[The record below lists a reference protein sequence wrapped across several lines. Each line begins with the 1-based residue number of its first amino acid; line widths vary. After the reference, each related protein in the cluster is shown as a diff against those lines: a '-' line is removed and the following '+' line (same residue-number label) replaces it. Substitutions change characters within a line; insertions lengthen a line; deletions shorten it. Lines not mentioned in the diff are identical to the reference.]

1 MLYTELT
8 KKAFRIAF
16 DVHKEQTDKT
26 GLPYIY
32 HPVHLAEQMEDEATI
47 CVALLHDTVEDGDIT
62 LDFLRENG
70 FTEEIVS
77 AIALLTHDK
86 SVPYMDYVKSIAKN
100 PIAKK
105 VKLADLRHNSDL
117 SRLATVDE
125 KAMARYNK
133 YREAISLL
141 EESDVYGQ

>member
-8 KKAFRIAF
+8 KKAMRIAF

-32 HPVHLAEQMEDEATI
+32 HPIHLAEQMPDEATV

-62 LDFLRENG
+62 LDFLREQG
-70 FTEEIVS
+70 FSEAVV
-77 AIALLTHDK
+77 AAVALLTHET
-86 SVPYMDYVKSIAKN
+86 SVPYMDYVKKIGTN
-100 PIAKK
+100 PIAKT

-117 SRLATVDE
+117 SRLSTVDE
-125 KAMARYNK
+125 KALARYKK
-133 YREAISLL
+133 YQTAIAFL
-141 EESDVYGQ
+141 EESAPAIQ